1 MRREGKKVKM
11 NPIVRRIVTALAAAT
26 LAVLAILYTP
36 VSWFRPVCF
45 VLAMLTGLELVLLLQ
60 RKVRTEKAKTFGA
73 ALVFGSL
80 IAVTF
85 SVLPLIAQRFGPVT
99 LLYVVAIV
107 KISDMG
113 GFAFGIGALKLR
125 GRTHKLCPT
134 ISPNKS
140 WEGLFGSVF
149 GSCLV
154 SGAFLPLT
162 HFGVGKALAFGLA
175 AALVGTL
182 GDLIESKLKR
192 WVDVKDSATFMPAG
206 LGGLLDMFD
215 SLLLAPVSLLPF
227 I

>member
-1 MRREGKKVKM
+1 M
-11 NPIVRRIVTALAAAT
+11 NPIVRRILTALTTAA
-26 LAVLAILYTP
+26 LAVCAILFAP
-36 VSWFRPVCF
+36 VAWFRPVC
-45 VLAMLTGLELVLLLQ
+45 LALAALAAVELALLFRRKAHAEPVRTFAVGLLFAVLL
-60 RKVRTEKAKTFGA
+60 
-73 ALVFGSL
+73 
-80 IAVTF
+80 AVAFTT
-85 SVLPLIAQRFGPVT
+85 LPFVAQRFGSVM

-113 GFAFGIGALKLR
+113 GFAFGVGAQKLR

-154 SGAFLPLT
+154 SCAFLPAT
-162 HFGVGKALAFGLA
+162 HFGVPKALAFGVA
-175 AALVGTL
+175 AALLGTL

-192 WVDVKDSATFMPAG
+192 WVGVKDSATFMPAG

-215 SLLLAPVSLLPF
+215 SLLLAPALLLPF